1 MKHVAFGDTWTC
13 ERCGRR
19 WNTSQIPAEEYWGL
33 LRDLRRERLIVV
45 GVALAV
51 AAAFAILAV
60 FVSSGLAILLPVVLA
75 GWFVWYMPLWRRRL
89 RERMRNLP
97 KWELEPE

>member
-13 ERCGRR
+13 EQCGRR
-19 WNTSQIPAEEYWGL
+19 WNTSQIPADEYWGL
-33 LRDLRRERLIVV
+33 LRDLRRERLVVV
-45 GVALAV
+45 GVAVAV
-51 AAAFAILAV
+51 AAAFTILAV
-60 FVSSGLAILLPVVLA
+60 FVSAGLAVLLPIVLA
-75 GWFVWYMPLWRRRL
+75 GWFIWYMPLWRRRL